1 MIKLSRELVGQLGLF
16 GIPVNIADATLR
28 CLYDVLEFR
37 TGTVLSADMTDQQLR
52 EFEQLVDNNDD
63 EGATQ
68 WLNTHRP
75 NYQDIVRKEYV
86 DLCRLVAKNAHWLRI
101 LIASPTD

>member
-16 GIPVNIADATLR
+16 GIPVNIADATLM

-52 EFEQLVDNNDD
+52 EFEVLVDNNDD
-63 EGATQ
+63 EGAAQ
-68 WLNTHRP
+68 WLKSHRP
-75 NYQDIVRKEYV
+75 NYSETVGAEY
-86 DLCRLVAKNAHWLRI
+86 DSLCRLVAKNAHWLRV
-101 LIASPTD
+101 LVASPTD